1 MKKLLSILLALIM
14 CFGLLV
20 SCGNEEFSSS
30 ESHSKND
37 SQSEDMSFSKEI
49 IPEENSKYYCEISKL
64 YLDTTTS
71 LNDFDPRAGEFY
83 TLIKSY
89 DGFLSG
95 KENQFYKQETIESV
109 FSPGFFEEYHLI
121 KVTRVS
127 ANTTRIF
134 DIIGLRDAYFENG
147 ALHISKDEAT
157 YSQMFVGNASSI
169 GCRYFAIPKSE
180 LNLDGVT
187 VDKIEIEENLIYLED
202 DFYRNVTSHIK
213 PEHGE
218 RLVITAPQEYDELKA
233 KYGLT
238 ASLVT
243 NENSSQLI
251 NENSVYIAIYYGE
264 RAEDALSR
272 GYHLETDGNKIIL
285 TEYVNIGI
293 ENPTYSAPYFK
304 FVKINKSNLEINPS
318 EISEIIV
325 KEITTAPKL
334 EIVEQASN

>member
-1 MKKLLSILLALIM
+1 MKKILSILLALILCLGM
-14 CFGLLV
+14 LI
-20 SCGNEEFSSS
+20 SCGNEKQTQSNTESAS
-30 ESHSKND
+30 EIVS
-37 SQSEDMSFSKEI
+37 
-49 IPEENSKYYCEISKL
+49 EENSKYYCEISRL
-64 YLDTTTS
+64 YLNTTTS

-89 DGFLSG
+89 DDFLSG

-127 ANTTRIF
+127 ANTTRIS
-134 DIIGLRDAYFENG
+134 DIIGLKNASFENG
-147 ALHISKDEAT
+147 ILHISKDEAT

-187 VDKIEIEENLIYLED
+187 VNKIEVEENLIYLED
-202 DFYRNVTSHIK
+202 DFYRAVTSEIK
-213 PEHGE
+213 PQHGE
-218 RLVITAPQEYDELKA
+218 RLVITTPQEYDELKT

-243 NENSSQLI
+243 NDTGSQLI
-251 NENSVYIAIYYGE
+251 DEDSVYIAIYYGE

-272 GYHLETDGNKIIL
+272 GYHLETNGNKIIL
-285 TEYVNIGI
+285 TEYVNSGI
-293 ENPTYSAPYFK
+293 ENPIYSAPYFK

>member
-1 MKKLLSILLALIM
+1 MRKILSILLALILCLGM
-14 CFGLLV
+14 LI
-20 SCGNEEFSSS
+20 SCENEEQTQSNTESAS
-30 ESHSKND
+30 EIVS
-37 SQSEDMSFSKEI
+37 
-49 IPEENSKYYCEISKL
+49 EENSKYYCEISRL
-64 YLDTTTS
+64 YLNTTTS

-89 DGFLSG
+89 DDFLSG

-127 ANTTRIF
+127 ANTTRIS
-134 DIIGLRDAYFENG
+134 DIIGLKNASFENG
-147 ALHISKDEAT
+147 ILHISKDEAT

-187 VDKIEIEENLIYLED
+187 VNKIEVEENLIYLED
-202 DFYRNVTSHIK
+202 DFYRDVTSDIK

-218 RLVITAPQEYDELKA
+218 RLVITTPQEYDELKT

-243 NENSSQLI
+243 NDTGSQLI
-251 NENSVYIAIYYGE
+251 DEDSVYIAIYYGE
-264 RAEDALSR
+264 RAEDAISR
-272 GYHLETDGNKIIL
+272 GYHFEMDGNKMVL
-285 TEYVNIGI
+285 TEYVDCGI
-293 ENPTYSAPYFK
+293 KNPTYSAPYFK